1 MSSGMISRI
10 AMWSAASLSAAS
22 GGAIMSKPGELAVA
36 TSVDRPPVMRM
47 IEASP
52 KLNAAEMEV
61 TLWSVA
67 YAAPVP
73 VSVEQVSQVKPWR
86 FVGVIGEGASG
97 RAVFSSPDSSAQ
109 TLLVKAGETL
119 PDGRKIAKIGISDV
133 RFAAEPSNTGGGLAP
148 AAQATVKPGGEAAL
162 IRKIAFPDLDN
173 RTISLFS
180 GVDANAA
187 SQQ

>member
-22 GGAIMSKPGELAVA
+22 GGAIMSKPSELAVA

-47 IEASP
+47 IDASP
-52 KLNAAEMEV
+52 RLNAAEMEV

-180 GVDANAA
+180 GVDSNAA